1 MVDYKKRA
9 KYYIKKYNTRDPFI
23 IAKKLGINVEYQHL
37 STDSPKGTFK
47 KILRRKF
54 IILNM
59 TRISSPSELK
69 TVMAHELGHA
79 ILHSSDSAFFLHDHT
94 LYARGKFERE
104 ANTFASELLID
115 INSLEKCYVEN
126 YSINQL
132 AVYFNVPVELVKI
145 RFNIL

>member
-1 MVDYKKRA
+1 MVNYKKRA
-9 KYYIKKYNTRDPFI
+9 RYYIKKYSTRDPFT
-23 IAKKLGINVEYQHL
+23 IAKKLKISIKYKYL
-37 STDSPKGTFK
+37 SDSCPKGAFK

-54 IILNM
+54 IVLNM
-59 TRISSPSELK
+59 TRISSPSELRM
-69 TVMAHELGHA
+69 VMAHELGHA
-79 ILHSSDSAFFLHDHT
+79 ILHSSDYAFFLHDHT

-115 INSLEKCYVEN
+115 TDSLDKCYVEN
-126 YSINQL
+126 YSIDQL